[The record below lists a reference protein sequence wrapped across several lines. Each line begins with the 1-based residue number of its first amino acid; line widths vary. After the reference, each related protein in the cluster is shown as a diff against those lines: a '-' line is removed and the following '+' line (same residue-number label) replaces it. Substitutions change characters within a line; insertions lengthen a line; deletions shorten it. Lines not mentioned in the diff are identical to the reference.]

1 MRLAPPALARTLA
14 LALAACAHDVTAR
27 FPSTPGQATGR
38 VALVFTDVADSVT
51 VAIDGVLVVQDART
65 EHVVITGVPTGY
77 ADLSVAVGP
86 TEKTVRVWIEA
97 DRETAVPLGAI
108 GEAPL
113 SAVRSLAISLASVA
127 LYALLR

>member
-1 MRLAPPALARTLA
+1 MRPAPALLA
-14 LALAACAHDVTAR
+14 VLALAACAHDVTAR
-27 FPSTPGQATGR
+27 FPSSPEQATGR
-38 VALVFTDVADSVT
+38 VALVFTDVADGVT

-65 EHVVITGVPTGY
+65 ERVVITGVPTGY
-77 ADLSVAVGP
+77 ANLSVAVGP
-86 TEKTVRVWIEA
+86 TEKSARVWIEA
-97 DRETAVPLGAI
+97 DRETAVPMGAV

>member
-1 MRLAPPALARTLA
+1 MRHALLA
-14 LALAACAHDVTAR
+14 LAVIPLAACAHDVTAR

-38 VALVFTDVADSVT
+38 VALVFTDVADGVT
-51 VAIDGVLVVQDART
+51 VAVDGVLVVRDART

-77 ADLSVAVGP
+77 ADLSVAMGP
-86 TEKTVRVWIEA
+86 TERTVRVWVEA

-127 LYALLR
+127 LYALVR